1 MAFADWHADSE
12 IALGGG
18 GAEHAGHDHAV
29 QFYESPEYLS
39 AVVSDFVIDGLA
51 RGDSSVIIATGRHAA
66 EFSRA
71 LRGKGVDVE
80 AVRKSGRLTLLP
92 ASDTLARFMAGTTPD
107 SRAFDRVIGK
117 VIARARRASASGAVR
132 AYGEMVDV
140 LWRVGNREGAITLE
154 RLWNDLEHRGAFSL
168 LCAYAM
174 KRFSHAD
181 DVDHF
186 RRICDQHS
194 RVMPSENF
202 IMRDEAGRMLEV
214 ALLQQRAK
222 ALESELA
229 ARAAL
234 TEELRQTA
242 ERERE
247 TRGAAERER
256 LEAVRARAEADAARR
271 LAEEANRAKSEF
283 LAVMSHELRTP
294 LNAIGGYT
302 ELIELGIHGPVTP
315 EQREALDRVQRS
327 KRLLLGLINQVLNYA
342 RIETGA
348 VRYAMAD
355 VLLDEVLATCG
366 SIIAPQLRAQGL
378 AYRYGGC
385 DKLLTV
391 RADQE
396 KLEQVIINLLANA
409 VKFTERGGT
418 VSIDVEPSDSSV
430 TIRVR
435 DTGIGIARNRL
446 DVIFDP
452 FVQVDAQYT
461 RTRDGVG
468 LGLAISRDL
477 TTGMGG
483 ELTVRSEVGKGSEFS
498 VTLRR

>member
-1 MAFADWHADSE
+1 MASADWPAASGTAPDRDSS
-12 IALGGG
+12 LP
-18 GAEHAGHDHAV
+18 AGHNHAV

-39 AVVSDFVIDGLA
+39 AVVSDFIIDGLA
-51 RGDSSVIIATGRHAA
+51 KGDATVVIATARHCS

-71 LRGKGVDVE
+71 LREKGVDVDE
-80 AVRKSGRLTLLP
+80 LRAARRLTLLS
-92 ASDTLARFMAGTTPD
+92 ANETLSRFMLGTTPEPH
-107 SRAFDRVIGK
+107 AFDAVISK
-117 VIARARRASASGAVR
+117 VIARARRASTSGAVR

-168 LCAYAM
+168 LCAYSL
-174 KRFSHAD
+174 KRFSNAND
-181 DVDHF
+181 FDQF
-186 RRICDQHS
+186 RRICDQHT
-194 RVMPSENF
+194 RVLPSENF
-202 IMRDEAGRMLEV
+202 IGRDEPGRMLEV

-234 TEELRQTA
+234 AEELRQTA

-247 TRGAAERER
+247 TRSAAERER
-256 LEAVRARAEADAARR
+256 LEAVRARADADAARR

-348 VRYAMAD
+348 VRYE
-355 VLLDEVLATCG
+355 VTSVPLDEVLATCG
-366 SIIAPQLRAQGL
+366 SIIAPQLRTQGL
-378 AYRYGGC
+378 TYRYSGC
-385 DKLLTV
+385 DELLTV

-396 KLEQVIINLLANA
+396 KLQQVIINLLANA

-418 VSIDVEPSDSSV
+418 ISVDVEPSESTV

-435 DTGIGIARNRL
+435 DTGIGIARDRL

-452 FVQVDAQYT
+452 FVQIDAQYT

-468 LGLAISRDL
+468 LGLAISREL
-477 TTGMGG
+477 TSGMGG
-483 ELTVRSEVGKGSEFS
+483 ELTVSSEVGAGSEFS
-498 VTLRR
+498 VKLRR

>member
-1 MAFADWHADSE
+1 MGFADWPAGPAAAQRSGDASHP
-12 IALGGG
+12 
-18 GAEHAGHDHAV
+18 GHDHAV

-39 AVVSDFVIDGLA
+39 AVVADFVIDGLA
-51 RGDSSVIIATGRHAA
+51 RGDSAVIIATGKHAA
-66 EFSRA
+66 DFSRA
-71 LRGKGVDVE
+71 LRDRGVDVE
-80 AVRKSGRLTLLP
+80 AVRKAARLTLLP
-92 ASDTLARFMAGTTPD
+92 ASETLSRFMTAAVPD
-107 SRAFDRVIGK
+107 TRAFDSFIGK
-117 VIARARRASASGAVR
+117 VINRARRASTSGAVR

-140 LWRVGNREGAITLE
+140 LWRVGNREGAIALE
-154 RLWNDLEHRGAFSL
+154 QLWNGLEHRGAFSL
-168 LCAYAM
+168 LCAYSL
-174 KRFSHAD
+174 KRFSHAND
-181 DVDHF
+181 FEQF

-194 RVMPSENF
+194 RVLPSENF
-202 IMRDEAGRMLEV
+202 STRDEAGRMLEV

-229 ARAAL
+229 DRAAL

-242 ERERE
+242 QRERE
-247 TRGAAERER
+247 SRSIAERER
-256 LEAVRARAEADAARR
+256 LEAERARAEAEAARR
-271 LAEEANRAKSEF
+271 VAEEANRAKGDF

-348 VRYAMAD
+348 VRYEMGD
-355 VLLDEVLATCG
+355 VVLDEVLVNCG

-378 AYRYGGC
+378 AFRYSGC
-385 DKLLTV
+385 DKWLTV

-396 KLEQVIINLLANA
+396 KLEQVILNLLANA

-418 VSIDVEPSDSSV
+418 VSVDVDATPSHA

-435 DTGIGIARNRL
+435 DTGIGIARDRL
-446 DVIFDP
+446 GLIFDP

-477 TTGMGG
+477 TSGMDG
-483 ELTVRSEVGKGSEFS
+483 ELTVSSEVGKGSEFA

>member
-1 MAFADWHADSE
+1 
-12 IALGGG
+12 
-18 GAEHAGHDHAV
+18 
-29 QFYESPEYLS
+29 
-39 AVVSDFVIDGLA
+39 
-51 RGDSSVIIATGRHAA
+51 
-66 EFSRA
+66 
-71 LRGKGVDVE
+71 
-80 AVRKSGRLTLLP
+80 
-92 ASDTLARFMAGTTPD
+92 
-107 SRAFDRVIGK
+107 
-117 VIARARRASASGAVR
+117 
-132 AYGEMVDV
+132 
-140 LWRVGNREGAITLE
+140 
-154 RLWNDLEHRGAFSL
+154 
-168 LCAYAM
+168 
-174 KRFSHAD
+174 
-181 DVDHF
+181 
-186 RRICDQHS
+186 
-194 RVMPSENF
+194 
-202 IMRDEAGRMLEV
+202 
-214 ALLQQRAK
+214 
-222 ALESELA
+222 
-229 ARAAL
+229 
-234 TEELRQTA
+234 
-242 ERERE
+242 
-247 TRGAAERER
+247 
-256 LEAVRARAEADAARR
+256 VRARAEADAARR

-294 LNAIGGYT
+294 LNAIGGYA

-355 VLLDEVLATCG
+355 VLLDEVLGTCG

-418 VSIDVEPSDSSV
+418 VSIDVEPGDSSV